1 MGGWK
6 KARDWFKRTET
17 KLEHFMDAQNEEV
30 VKYCLALVDAK
41 FIGETSNK
49 VNTHL
54 LDTFI

>member
-6 KARDWFKRTET
+6 KAREWFKRTET

-30 VKYCLALVDAK
+30 VKYCLTLVDAK

-49 VNTHL
+49 VSAH
-54 LDTFI
+54 